1 MNRVRQV
8 AGCALALIVV
18 VHVVGVRV
26 LVVTGNSMAP
36 SIRDGDLVMTTRF
49 GGGSGVGTIVL
60 VQRPSDGQLL
70 LHRVIEEGDGWR
82 RTQGDA
88 SLSPDAEHIPD
99 AAVLGTLAAVVP
111 AGLIPRLQ
119 FNAAAAQFSTD
130 RRIDLGVTS
139 ASGARA
145 VLSGPVLVGADAL
158 GQLLPG
164 GRATWMFTLTP
175 CPVGLGGECT
185 GATNTL
191 RIDPVR
197 FTALATGGLARS
209 IRLTA
214 TCRAAGTTTWIDSAD
229 LFTAAWSLTNLTTGR
244 LATLSAGAGTSE
256 CQVQVTLLGSIAA
269 ANSVLT
275 LPLRWGPE

>member
-36 SIRDGDLVMTTRF
+36 SIRDGDLVLTTSF
-49 GGGSGVGTIVL
+49 GGGGDVGAIVL
-60 VQRPSDGQLL
+60 VKRPSDGELL
-70 LHRVIEEGDGWR
+70 LHRVIERGAGWR

-88 SLSPDAEHIPD
+88 SLSADAERIPD
-99 AAVLGTLAAVVP
+99 TAVLGTLAAVFP
-111 AGLIPRLQ
+111 AGLFPGLQ
-119 FNAAAAQFSTD
+119 FDAAAAQFSAN
-130 RRIDLGVTS
+130 RRVDLGVTS
-139 ASGARA
+139 ASGARV

-185 GATNTL
+185 GFTNTL

-214 TCRAAGTTTWIDSAD
+214 TCRAAGATTWIDSAD
-229 LFTAAWSLTNLTTGR
+229 LFTAAWSSTNLTTGR

-256 CQVQVTLLGSIAA
+256 CQVQVTLLGSITA